1 MDHYVTGS
9 VIRTLRER
17 QGMTQA
23 ELAERVR
30 VSDKAVSKW
39 ETGRGFPDVSLL
51 EPLGQA
57 LHVSVPELLCGQ
69 AVVNGNR
76 ASNMLKSCF
85 HVCPVCGNV
94 LFSRGEAVISCCGIR
109 LPALEAEEPD
119 PLHEADVKSVEDEFF
134 VTLNHPMDK
143 SHFLSFMAYMTGDR
157 CEIRVLYPEGS
168 AGSRFFW
175 RGSGWLYV
183 FCNQHGLFRQK
194 ILRPADRRRQ

>member
-1 MDHYVTGS
+1 M
-9 VIRTLRER
+9 
-17 QGMTQA
+17 
-23 ELAERVR
+23 
-30 VSDKAVSKW
+30 
-39 ETGRGFPDVSLL
+39 
-51 EPLGQA
+51 
-57 LHVSVPELLCGQ
+57 
-69 AVVNGNR
+69 
-76 ASNMLKSCF
+76 
-85 HVCPVCGNV
+85 
-94 LFSRGEAVISCCGIR
+94 
-109 LPALEAEEPD
+109 
-119 PLHEADVKSVEDEFF
+119 KSVEDEFF